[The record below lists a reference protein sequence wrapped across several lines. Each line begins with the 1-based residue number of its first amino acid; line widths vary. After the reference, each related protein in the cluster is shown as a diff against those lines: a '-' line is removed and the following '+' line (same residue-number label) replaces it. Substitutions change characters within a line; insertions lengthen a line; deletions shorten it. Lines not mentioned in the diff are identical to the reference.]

1 MCFRKCHNWFHV
13 KFEWWKNYVFPTLC
27 RLIGNV
33 LNFHTVFCTGA
44 FLRGPTPPQG
54 AAAAAAAAAGL
65 RLVHPAAGQQLVVNN
80 GLAIGGVHPPGN
92 TLGAF
97 GAPHTSTANVINSG
111 STGAAS
117 RRESMD
123 KAFSPSI
130 LEQYKNKGWPSF
142 TGKSS

>member
-1 MCFRKCHNWFHV
+1 M
-13 KFEWWKNYVFPTLC
+13 
-27 RLIGNV
+27 
-33 LNFHTVFCTGA
+33 FCTGA

-54 AAAAAAAAAGL
+54 AAAAAAAGL
-65 RLVHPAAGQQLVVNN
+65 RLVHPAGQQLVVNN
-80 GLAIGGVHPPGN
+80 GMALHTAAAAAAAQGIQPPGG

-142 TGKSS
+142 TGKFS

>member
-1 MCFRKCHNWFHV
+1 MGIDEYKCRQTFRSTTS
-13 KFEWWKNYVFPTLC
+13 PP
-27 RLIGNV
+27 
-33 LNFHTVFCTGA
+33 
-44 FLRGPTPPQG
+44 PTP
-54 AAAAAAAAAGL
+54 
-65 RLVHPAAGQQLVVNN
+65 
-80 GLAIGGVHPPGN
+80 GG

-142 TGKSS
+142 TGKFS